1 MVKKHQ
7 SNIWLLIVGLI
18 MALLG
23 VYVLFNPVTA
33 LMALALYLGI
43 AFIAMGIGYI
53 AFYRYAKSHL
63 LLAIAIV
70 DIIIG
75 LLFVLNL
82 SVTATTLPI
91 IFAMWVLFVGILQIV
106 TAFEYRDMGDS
117 TWGWTLTAGL
127 IGIIFGFMILF
138 YPVVGVL
145 TITAFM
151 GAALVLYGAYDIS
164 LYLRAK

>member
-18 MALLG
+18 MAFLG

-106 TAFEYRDMGDS
+106 TAFEYRDMGDFDM
-117 TWGWTLTAGL
+117 GMD
-127 IGIIFGFMILF
+127 INRRPYRHHFRVHDFILPGCRRLDD
-138 YPVVGVL
+138 YG
-145 TITAFM
+145 
-151 GAALVLYGAYDIS
+151 LYGRGTCVVRR
-164 LYLRAK
+164 L